1 MQSRKEKTSK
11 AIDEISRV
19 FKFELW
25 LRFYFIQDKDGRLTI
40 NIDDPVLQKFEQE
53 YGHLAEL
60 AYSLNHK
67 EITPELCRKVIVE
80 HIMEQFDETDNEA
93 DFVPK
98 ILDHK
103 IFKTEIQLF
112 NTWVALCENQLDQK
126 VLDFEK
132 WLKLFDE
139 WKTSESAQK
148 IITTIN
154 IQDEHH
160 YHPGSQKTN

>member
-40 NIDDPVLQKFEQE
+40 NIEDPVLQKFEQK
-53 YGHLAEL
+53 YGHLAGL

-67 EITPELCRKVIVE
+67 EITPELCHKVIVE
-80 HIMEQFDETDNEA
+80 HIMEQFDETAYEA

-112 NTWVALCENQLDQK
+112 NTWVALCENQLDKK

-154 IQDEHH
+154 IQDEQH